1 MSLKSK
7 ILDIKQVN
15 QKLNRIAW
23 EIYEENL
30 HENEIVVVGVS
41 KRGLILAK
49 QLTKLIKNISD
60 LQIILG
66 SLELDKDKPYGKEVE
81 INLGKIDYL
90 DKVVIIVDDVLNSG
104 KTLMYASKHFLN
116 TPLKRLSIMV
126 LVDRNHN
133 TYPIKANYTGLTLG
147 TTLKEYINVV
157 LNGTDKGVYLS

>member
-1 MSLKSK
+1 MSSKSK
-7 ILDIKQVN
+7 ILDIEQVN

-23 EIYEENL
+23 EIYEDNL
-30 HENEIVVVGVS
+30 HENEIVIVGVS
-41 KRGLILAK
+41 KRGLILAE
-49 QLTKLIKNISD
+49 QLIKFIKVISD
-60 LQIILG
+60 VHINLG
-66 SLELDKDKPYGKEVE
+66 SLDLDKDNPYDKEVE
-81 INLGKIDYL
+81 INLNKRDYL

-157 LNGTDKGVYLS
+157 LNGRDKGVYLS